1 MEEKKEPPG
10 WGQIGCMYSIVIVVA
25 CSFWLARRKP
35 PDPIRDAEE
44 AARIAAHD
52 KMMDDLDAKLKHPL
66 VAGCFQAGHD
76 FGARH
81 KATGLARL
89 EEKELDVFALAF
101 VGKLD
106 LTDDLRGH
114 AVRKFKSGY
123 GWGYWGGQ

>member
-1 MEEKKEPPG
+1 MQEKKEPPG
-10 WGQIGCMYSIVIVVA
+10 WGQLGCMWAMALVMICGV
-25 CSFWLARRKP
+25 WLIRRKP

-66 VAGCFQAGHD
+66 VAGCFQAGQD
-76 FGARH
+76 FGARQ

-89 EEKELDVFALAF
+89 EERELDVFALTF

-123 GWGYWGGQ
+123 GWGYSGSQ